1 MKKMLET
8 YYDILITNDDGIH
21 APGLAALKTALEP
34 LGRVLVVAPD
44 SERSAMGH
52 AITILNPLRAFE
64 IRRNEELFGLA
75 VNGTP
80 ADCVKLAV
88 HNLLPRPPKLVVSGI
103 NLGPNLGTNVLYSG
117 TVSAATEGRIL
128 GIPSL
133 AVSLRSFDAQSDFA
147 PAGDYA
153 RQIAQLIMTHGLPDG
168 ILLNLNVPVIPQA
181 KIKGIRLTRLAKYR
195 YRDWYDHRQDPR
207 GRDYFWLTGKD
218 AEVLNPSPDT
228 DDNAVEEGYVSLT
241 PLCYDLSCL
250 DFIPALR
257 QWFDQ

>member
-1 MKKMLET
+1 MKKNE
-8 YYDILITNDDGIH
+8 YACDILITNDDGIH
-21 APGLAALKTALEP
+21 APGLLALKEAMEAV
-34 LGRVLVVAPD
+34 GRVLVVAPD

-64 IRRNEELFGLA
+64 ISRNGVLFGLA
-75 VNGTP
+75 VNGNP

-88 HNLLPRPPKLVVSGI
+88 HNLLSKPPKLVVSGI

-133 AVSLRSFDAQSDFA
+133 AVSLRSYDAQSDFA

-153 RQIAQLIMTHGLPDG
+153 RRVAQLILEHGLPEG
-168 ILLNLNVPVIPQA
+168 YLLNLNVPDLPAHKV
-181 KIKGIRLTRLAKYR
+181 KGLRLTRLARYR
-195 YRDWYDHRQDPR
+195 YRDWYDRRQDPR

-218 AEVLNPSPDT
+218 AEVLNPGPDV
-228 DDNAVEEGYVSLT
+228 DAVAVEEGYASLT

-250 DFIPALR
+250 EFLPKLQAWLE
-257 QWFDQ
+257 